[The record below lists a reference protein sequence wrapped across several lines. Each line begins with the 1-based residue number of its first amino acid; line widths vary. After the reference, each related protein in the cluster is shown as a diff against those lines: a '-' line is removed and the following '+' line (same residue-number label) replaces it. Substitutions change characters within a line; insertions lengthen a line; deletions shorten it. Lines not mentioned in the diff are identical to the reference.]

1 MVTGTVTGASN
12 MLRISQPAVTRLL
25 QDLERTIGYDLFI
38 RTNRQLIP
46 TAEGRILY
54 EDVETAFIG
63 LDQIQNA
70 AQNIKQFRSGHLR
83 LVTIPSVVATF
94 IGGIL
99 AEFNRVHPE
108 ISVSLEVQ
116 PTQRVFDYITSG
128 QCDIG
133 LSTLPIEH
141 SAVVSRPMLHGQSV
155 CIVPD
160 THKLARKRKIKPMDL
175 ADEEFISYRTDS
187 IYRHRVDEVFNAVN
201 VPRKIRY
208 DARTT
213 EAIYKMVAAG
223 LGVSV
228 VGPSFPGMVLE
239 PGIVARPFEPAIHG
253 DLTLLYLK
261 QKQLARLPEAFA
273 SITERYI
280 AAHFGSARKQSRS

>member
-1 MVTGTVTGASN
+1 MVTGTVTSASN

-46 TAEGRILY
+46 TEEGRILY

-63 LDQIQNA
+63 LDQINNTA
-70 AQNIKQFRSGHLR
+70 KNIAQFHRGHLR

-99 AEFNRVHPE
+99 AEFNRIYPE

-141 SAVVSRPMLHGQSV
+141 PAVVSRPILHGQSV
-155 CIVPD
+155 CILPD
-160 THKLARKRKIKPMDL
+160 THRLARKRKIRPADL
-175 ADEEFISYRTDS
+175 ANEEFISYRTDS
-187 IYRHRVDEVFNAVN
+187 IFRHRVDDAFSAVN

-239 PGIVARPFEPAIHG
+239 PGIIARPFEPAIHG
-253 DLTLLYLK
+253 DLALLYMK
-261 QKQLARLPEAFA
+261 QKKLARLPEAFA
-273 SITERYI
+273 STTERYI
-280 AAHFGSARKQSRS
+280 ATQFGANQKRSRT

>member
-1 MVTGTVTGASN
+1 MVTGTVTSASN

-46 TAEGRILY
+46 TEEGRILY

-63 LDQIQNA
+63 LDQIHNTA
-70 AQNIKQFRSGHLR
+70 KNIAQFRSGHLR

-141 SAVVSRPMLHGQSV
+141 PAVVSRPILHGQSV
-155 CIVPD
+155 CILPN
-160 THKLARKRKIKPMDL
+160 THRLARKKKIRPADL
-175 ADEEFISYRTDS
+175 ANEEFISYRTDS
-187 IYRHRVDEVFNAVN
+187 IFRHRVDDVFSAVN

-253 DLTLLYLK
+253 DLALLYMK
-261 QKQLARLPEAFA
+261 QKKLARLPEAFA

-280 AAHFGSARKQSRS
+280 TTQFGTNRKRSRA

>member
-1 MVTGTVTGASN
+1 
-12 MLRISQPAVTRLL
+12 
-25 QDLERTIGYDLFI
+25 
-38 RTNRQLIP
+38 
-46 TAEGRILY
+46 
-54 EDVETAFIG
+54 
-63 LDQIQNA
+63 
-70 AQNIKQFRSGHLR
+70 
-83 LVTIPSVVATF
+83 F